1 MAGANKITGEL
12 TLVPITPE
20 HAKELG
26 RICFEAF
33 RSVHDRHAF
42 ERDFPTLEAGEGV
55 IDFLISRDDFH
66 GVAALIDGKPVGS
79 NFISFTD
86 PVAGVGPIT
95 VDPERQEKGIGRA
108 LMNAVI
114 DAAREMGVEAIRLM
128 QDSFNSRSLSLYA
141 SLGFDVREPVALMQ
155 ASPAN
160 VVANA
165 TVRPAAAADVA
176 AMNELCVRNYK
187 VSRGNEIGNA
197 IKYGFSPL
205 IAEREGRVTGYLIP
219 GFLGHGAAETVDD
232 AAALASGTGKLPG
245 NQAKFFCPLREA
257 DLYRRLLADRHR
269 VIKIMNLMTLGP
281 YEHPE
286 DVWMPSVFY

>member
-1 MAGANKITGEL
+1 MANESAQKL
-12 TLVPITPE
+12 TIAPIEAGHT
-20 HAKELG
+20 KELG

-33 RSVHDRHAF
+33 KSIHDKHAF

-55 IDFLISRDDFH
+55 VGFFISRDDVH
-66 GVAALIDGKPVGS
+66 GVAALIDGQPVGS

-95 VDPERQEKGIGRA
+95 VDPERHERGIGRA
-108 LMNAVI
+108 LMNAVL
-114 DAAREMGVEAIRLM
+114 DAARERGVEKIRLM

-141 SLGFDVREPVALMQ
+141 SLGFDVREPIALMQ
-155 ASPAN
+155 AAPVN

-165 TVRPAAAADVA
+165 TIRPAAAEDVP
-176 AMNELCVRNYK
+176 AMDALFVEKYK

-205 IAEREGRVTGYLIP
+205 VAERGGRITGYLIP

-232 AAALASGTGKLPG
+232 MAALAGEAGKLPAH
-245 NQAKFFCPLREA
+245 QAKFFCPLREA
-257 DLYRRLLADRHR
+257 ELYRRLLADRHR
-269 VIKIMNLMTLGP
+269 VMKVMTLMTLGP
-281 YEHPE
+281 YDAPD
-286 DVWMPSVFY
+286 DVWMPSVLY

>member
-1 MAGANKITGEL
+1 MNTTDKITGEL

-33 RSVHDRHAF
+33 RSIHDRHAF
-42 ERDFPTLEAGEGV
+42 ERDFPTIEAGQGV
-55 IDFLISRDDFH
+55 IDFLVSRDDFH

-95 VDPERQEKGIGRA
+95 VDPERQERGIGRA
-108 LMNAVI
+108 LMKAVI
-114 DAAREMGVEAIRLM
+114 DAARERGVEEIRLM

-155 ASPAN
+155 AAPAN
-160 VVANA
+160 VVADA
-165 TVRPAAAADVA
+165 TVRPAVPEDVA
-176 AMNELCVRNYK
+176 AMDELCAANYK
-187 VSRGNEIGNA
+187 VSRRNEIENA
-197 IKYGFSPL
+197 IGFGLSPL
-205 IAEREGRVTGYLIP
+205 VAERGGRITGYLIP

-232 AAALASGTGKLPG
+232 AAALAAAVGKLPG
-245 NQAKFFCPLREA
+245 HQAKFFCPLKEA
-257 DLYRRLLADRHR
+257 ELYRRLLADRHR
-269 VIKIMNLMTLGP
+269 VMKVMNLMTLGP